1 MNKNTSF
8 LEFEHFFTYS
18 LAIYIFSSVNC
29 LFIAF
34 ACFYFGFFVFYII
47 GGSFLF
53 IKGVCARARVRT

>member
-1 MNKNTSF
+1 M
-8 LEFEHFFTYS
+8 EFEHFFTYS